1 MTPLDLLDEHAI
13 FFTPSNSFCHAKRI
27 ESLDEVKGIFVVVN
41 IYLRGRHYVFINT
54 VGANAKVQTL

>member
-1 MTPLDLLDEHAI
+1 MLPSCYACHLPYAI
-13 FFTPSNSFCHAKRI
+13 IGKPR
-27 ESLDEVKGIFVVVN
+27 LDEVKGIFVVVD